1 MEDKPFEKIKFLSE
15 VVLYYFEVE
24 DDNDEP
30 TMKQY
35 KLKNNGTKEFNKTL
49 YFLMTYGAQY
59 YLEVIFMK
67 KLDFHS
73 IAFLM
78 NDNNAEYFFHI

>member
-30 TMKQY
+30 MMKQY
-35 KLKNNGTKEFNKTL
+35 KLKNNGTKEFHKTL
-49 YFLMTYGAQY
+49 YFLMTHGAQY
-59 YLEVIFMK
+59 YLELLLGRKI
-67 KLDFHS
+67 DFYS
-73 IAFLM
+73 VTFLM
-78 NDNNAEYFFHI
+78 NDDDGQSKFNV